1 VLPDNTGG
9 KLLFDLMPKY
19 NKTFA
24 SVEVKLALQLG
35 YKINIHSAL
44 EFQKYKGLMKDY
56 VEFFLKIKI
65 ENNQHYSPEECEH
78 INKSH
83 QAMGFNFVI
92 KSENTCKNPGMKQ
105 LAKICLNS
113 LWGKFGQRT
122 TLDSYEYITEWNRL
136 LLQLTNSNIKTN
148 NWHIINEHCVE
159 LRYSD
164 DIDLNIEAEYI
175 SEATAVFT
183 TANARVRL
191 YSMLNWLHPSQL
203 IYCDTDSVIFI
214 YDKNNP
220 LHKSPD
226 NTANDLPNNV
236 KFGNALGEWE
246 NEFKEDEY
254 ITEIVIGGAKSYSYV
269 TNKGKIV
276 VKQKGI
282 TLDRANS
289 NIFTFEQV
297 KNMVLNNEVI
307 QSEKRYQFI
316 YNNTTKDIET
326 RYISRSVKPTLDTK
340 REIIQGSYET
350 VPFGYERQ

>member
-1 VLPDNTGG
+1 
-9 KLLFDLMPKY
+9 M
-19 NKTFA
+19 
-24 SVEVKLALQLG
+24 
-35 YKINIHSAL
+35 
-44 EFQKYKGLMKDY
+44 
-56 VEFFLKIKI
+56 
-65 ENNQHYSPEECEH
+65 
-78 INKSH
+78 
-83 QAMGFNFVI
+83 
-92 KSENTCKNPGMKQ
+92 
-105 LAKICLNS
+105 
-113 LWGKFGQRT
+113 
-122 TLDSYEYITEWNRL
+122 
-136 LLQLTNSNIKTN
+136 QLTNSNIKTN
-148 NWHIINEHCVE
+148 NWHIINNQCVE

-269 TNKGKIV
+269 TNKGKAI

-289 NIFTFEQV
+289 NKFTFEQV
-297 KNMVLNNEVI
+297 KNMVLNNGVI
-307 QSEKRYQFI
+307 QSEERYQFI
-316 YNNTTKDIET
+316 YNNTTKGIET
-326 RYISRSVKPTLDTK
+326 R
-340 REIIQGSYET
+340 
-350 VPFGYERQ
+350 